1 MINAVIGGGIASIIM
16 YGVANW
22 KETDL
27 RKIKHVFHN
36 TNYKVGDFAP
46 KLVRK
51 TSRDDKTEYVFSVPY
66 GLVDREDLQ
75 PILEKTL
82 AKDVEVKFRGKLI
95 IYVYN
100 KRMPT
105 RISYDWEET
114 EKWTV
119 PIGESREGMVVH
131 DFDKIPHMTIAG
143 MTRYGKTVLL
153 KLLFAHII
161 NGNPSAE
168 FYVLDLKGGLEFG
181 KYENLSQ
188 VREVASDVGEALE
201 TLSHITS
208 EIKSDMQTFKSR
220 GINNIV
226 NSSIDRRRFIIV
238 DEGAELDAKCQDKL
252 SEVARIGGALGYRLI
267 YATQYPTADTLP
279 RQIKQNSDAK
289 ISFRL
294 PTKVASRVAVDE
306 NGAEDLAYP
315 GRAIYR
321 THDRKIIQVPF
332 VDDSEIYNRLRR
344 FEDATIKNEDKPSRK
359 NIIELG

>member
-1 MINAVIGGGIASIIM
+1 
-16 YGVANW
+16 
-22 KETDL
+22 
-27 RKIKHVFHN
+27 
-36 TNYKVGDFAP
+36 
-46 KLVRK
+46 
-51 TSRDDKTEYVFSVPY
+51 
-66 GLVDREDLQ
+66 
-75 PILEKTL
+75 
-82 AKDVEVKFRGKLI
+82 
-95 IYVYN
+95 
-100 KRMPT
+100 
-105 RISYDWEET
+105 
-114 EKWTV
+114 
-119 PIGESREGMVVH
+119 
-131 DFDKIPHMTIAG
+131 MTIAG

-181 KYENLSQ
+181 KYENLWQ

-226 NSSIDRRRFIIV
+226 NSSIDSRRFIIV

-252 SEVARIGGALGYRLI
+252 SEVAGIGGALGYRLI
-267 YATQYPTADTLP
+267 YATQYLTADTLP

>member
-1 MINAVIGGGIASIIM
+1 MVRKLYRKGVRSMINAVIGGGIASIIM

-27 RKIKHVFHN
+27 RKIIHVFHN

-82 AKDVEVKFRGKLI
+82 AKDVAVKFRGKLI

-105 RISYDWEET
+105 RISYDWEPT
-114 EKWTV
+114 EKWTI
-119 PIGESREGMVVH
+119 PIGKSREGLVLH

-188 VREVASDVGEALE
+188 VREVASDVGEANE
-201 TLSHITS
+201 TLTHITS

-238 DEGAELDAKCQDKL
+238 DEGRSEEHTSELQ
-252 SEVARIGGALGYRLI
+252 S
-267 YATQYPTADTLP
+267 
-279 RQIKQNSDAK
+279 
-289 ISFRL
+289 
-294 PTKVASRVAVDE
+294 
-306 NGAEDLAYP
+306 
-315 GRAIYR
+315 
-321 THDRKIIQVPF
+321 
-332 VDDSEIYNRLRR
+332 
-344 FEDATIKNEDKPSRK
+344 
-359 NIIELG
+359 